1 MKYVVT
7 VETEVE
13 FKFLPHVNKDELL
26 KEFCECIFETDMEGL
41 ERFIAERIS
50 VGDYNFIEG
59 VGRIIPKW
67 QNISGYSAQAGD
79 YVLEYETEFNSREV
93 ELL

>member
-26 KEFCECIFETDMEGL
+26 KEFCECIFDTDMEGL
-41 ERFIAERIS
+41 ERFIAERITL
-50 VGDYNFIEG
+50 GDYNFIEG
-59 VGRIIPKW
+59 VGKICEKFW
-67 QNISGYSAQAGD
+67 NDQEV
-79 YVLEYETEFNSREV
+79 VLHYTCNKHFIETEK
-93 ELL
+93 L

>member
-1 MKYVVT
+1 MKFSVT

-13 FKFLPHVNKDELL
+13 FEFFPHVDKDELL
-26 KEFCECIFETDMEGL
+26 KDFCECIFETDMEGL

-50 VGDYNFIEG
+50 LNDNFIEG

-67 QNISGYSAQAGD
+67 ENISGYSAQAAN
-79 YVLEYETEFNSREV
+79 YVLQYETTYNGVEV